1 MRLER
6 GEGSVRGLKI
16 VNVMILIGWPEMK
29 DEKRGSVDKSVKVIR
44 IWIVF
49 SNTNKYSDLP
59 LDNGKGIG

>member
-1 MRLER
+1 MQHER
-6 GEGSVRGLKI
+6 REGSDRGLK
-16 VNVMILIGWPEMK
+16 MIKETILMGWPEMK